1 MGGMIVQYGVAIYTT
16 AEMDKWLG
24 DSVREMLVVGVKR
37 RCERLLREFSS

>member
-24 DSVREMLVVGVKR
+24 DSVREMLVVGVEEKV
-37 RCERLLREFSS
+37 